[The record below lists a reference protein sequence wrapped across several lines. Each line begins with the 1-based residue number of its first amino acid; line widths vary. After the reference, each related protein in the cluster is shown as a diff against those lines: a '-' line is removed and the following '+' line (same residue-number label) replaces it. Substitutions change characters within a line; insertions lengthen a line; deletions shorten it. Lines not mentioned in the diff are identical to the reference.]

1 MINQGNIRAEHAL
14 SLDVGG
20 DLIQQSTTQTSH
32 VNAGHY
38 RQSETHLDRKALL
51 HVTGKEGTLQVSAKN
66 IQLIGAD
73 ILNEGL
79 GDTTIIAKNQLKLTA
94 LETVKEEKIG
104 HGDHYRHERV
114 QDVIVNHGYCW
125 WL

>member
-38 RQSETHLDRKALL
+38 RQSDTHLDRKALL
-51 HVTGKEGTLQVSAKN
+51 HVTGRGN
-66 IQLIGAD
+66 
-73 ILNEGL
+73 
-79 GDTTIIAKNQLKLTA
+79 LTGKCKKYS
-94 LETVKEEKIG
+94 T
-104 HGDHYRHERV
+104 HWRRHS
-114 QDVIVNHGYCW
+114 
-125 WL
+125 